1 MPASLPACLPTPPL
15 FCLSPAGRLE
25 DKSSLVRKE
34 ALRLLQALML
44 HNPFGPKLP
53 LDRFDKTL
61 ADHRAMLDQLVPP
74 EEAAPALGQEGD
86 TLQQPIRVEGGAEG
100 GAAAEEP
107 GAAVKAEPG
116 AEETAEEM
124 EVDGEAAAAVAAE
137 QDEAAAGGEAA
148 EEEPAQPTC
157 SRELGA
163 RVACAIS
170 ALSSFPASQ
179 HCPALH

>member
-1 MPASLPACLPTPPL
+1 M
-15 FCLSPAGRLE
+15 
-25 DKSSLVRKE
+25 RKE